1 LTTRPVLK
9 LVKETLIVPEAAA
22 ALGIGDTL
30 AWRLVQTGDLRT
42 VKLGRRRL
50 VPRAALDDLLSG
62 RLAA

>member
-9 LVKETLIVPEAAA
+9 LVRETLTVPEVAK

-30 AWRLVQTGDLRT
+30 AWRLVQTGELRT

-50 VPRAALDDLLSG
+50 VPRSAVDDLLQG
-62 RLAA
+62 DFAA